1 MTCKTTIVAFSLAQ
15 TDLVA
20 FSLAQTDLVR
30 MRVLTTAFRFRHR
43 VAVGFVRV
51 QNKDTKK

>member
-1 MTCKTTIVAFSLAQ
+1 MTCKTTI
-15 TDLVA
+15 VA